1 MLVMEMS
8 NKKQEIPAI
17 RFKGFTDTWEQR
29 KLGELIENQTILLQS
44 DGNHGELYPKST
56 EFSETGIPY
65 LSAANIDLNT
75 STIDFTASKY
85 LPINKAKIFK
95 KGIAKDGDI
104 LLAHNATVGP
114 TVMLST
120 HYPFVVL
127 STTLTLFR
135 INQSKMNPIFFLY
148 TLRSVQFQQALKKM
162 MKQTTRNQVPIL
174 TQRNIDVSYPNNIDE
189 QANLGI
195 FFKQLDGTIALHQR
209 QLDNFKEL
217 KKAMLQKMFPQNG
230 EKVPEVRFE
239 GFTEGWEQ
247 RKLGEWI
254 VPYAEKT
261 NRNNQ
266 YPVLTSSR
274 RGIFLQTDY
283 YNGNQ
288 VASEDNTGY
297 NIVPRGYFTYR
308 HMSDDEIFKFNI
320 NDIVDYGIVSTLYP
334 VFTTKQGLDS
344 DFLQYQLNNGGEFRS
359 YATLQKQ
366 GGSRTYMYLSKL
378 ENLKL
383 TIPELQEQIKISNFF
398 NQLDQS
404 INLHQQKVN
413 DYQQIKKAMLQKM
426 FV

>member
-1 MLVMEMS
+1 MS
-8 NKKQEIPAI
+8 SKMKKNPSI
-17 RFKGFTDTWEQR
+17 RFNGFTDTWEQR
-29 KLGELIENQTILLQS
+29 KLSEISESYSGGTPSVSNRSYYGGSIPFIRSGEITSKNT
-44 DGNHGELYPKST
+44 ELYIT
-56 EFSETGIPY
+56 EEGLNSS
-65 LSAANIDLNT
+65 SAKLVEE
-75 STIDFTASKY
+75 
-85 LPINKAKIFK
+85 
-95 KGIAKDGDI
+95 GDI
-104 LLAHNATVGP
+104 LYALYGATSGEVGISQINGAINQAILAIKPKIEYDSNFIMQWLRRQKNSIISTYLQGGQGN
-114 TVMLST
+114 LSGAI
-120 HYPFVVL
+120 VKD
-127 STTLTLFR
+127 LTL
-135 INQSKMNPIFFLY
+135 
-148 TLRSVQFQQALKKM
+148 A
-162 MKQTTRNQVPIL
+162 VPIE
-174 TQRNIDVSYPNNIDE
+174 NEE
-189 QANLGI
+189 QTKIGT
-195 FFKQLDGTIALHQR
+195 FFKHLDDTIALHQR

-288 VASEDNTGY
+288 IASEDNTGY

>member
-1 MLVMEMS
+1 M
-8 NKKQEIPAI
+8 KKNPSI
-17 RFKGFTDTWEQR
+17 RFNGFTDTWEQR
-29 KLGELIENQTILLQS
+29 KLSEISESYSGGTPSVSNRSYYGGSIPFIRSGEITSKNT
-44 DGNHGELYPKST
+44 ELYIT
-56 EFSETGIPY
+56 EEGLNSS
-65 LSAANIDLNT
+65 SAKLVEE
-75 STIDFTASKY
+75 
-85 LPINKAKIFK
+85 
-95 KGIAKDGDI
+95 GDI
-104 LLAHNATVGP
+104 LYALYGATSGEVGISQINGAINQAILAIKPKIEYDSNFIMQWLRRQKNSIISTYLQGGQGN
-114 TVMLST
+114 LSGAI
-120 HYPFVVL
+120 VKD
-127 STTLTLFR
+127 LTL
-135 INQSKMNPIFFLY
+135 
-148 TLRSVQFQQALKKM
+148 A
-162 MKQTTRNQVPIL
+162 VPIE
-174 TQRNIDVSYPNNIDE
+174 NEE
-189 QANLGI
+189 QTKIGT
-195 FFKQLDGTIALHQR
+195 FFKHLDDTIALHQR

-288 VASEDNTGY
+288 IASEDNTGY